1 MKNNKKKTFNF
12 GYFRRKNYF
21 DEDGAQNYY
30 IFQPIYKYLK
40 LAHVNDISYV
50 LSWKSKGI
58 SDIKIESIKTNNY
71 SLNPRINFYNM
82 RKIRIKFTG
91 SFLNKFPPAI
101 LHRNIVNIY
110 IIYKITSN
118 YSDINYHTL
127 ENCLFRSVKLTKN
140 ADIDKY
146 GYS

>member
-1 MKNNKKKTFNF
+1 MKKKTKNTYDF
-12 GYFRRKNYF
+12 GYFRGKNYI

-58 SDIKIESIKTNNY
+58 SDIKMESIKTNNY
-71 SLNPRINFYNM
+71 LLNPRINLYNM

-91 SFLNKFPPAI
+91 RFLNKFPPAI
-101 LHRNIVNIY
+101 LHRNIVNI
-110 IIYKITSN
+110 
-118 YSDINYHTL
+118 
-127 ENCLFRSVKLTKN
+127 
-140 ADIDKY
+140 
-146 GYS
+146 